1 MFLAYKQYPV
11 VPIQL
16 TVSKRLSQC
25 LHPNLP
31 SGVHLK
37 ALSVYTAIFD
47 RIGSKG
53 LASNLLVYSSSLF
66 PLMGYASMSV
76 RPHLLA
82 IYEQY
87 YLPLGDGLMPAL
99 HGFVLGLLPGLE
111 DESEHT
117 DRLVCIHVCACCNV
131 YMGIIVCI
139 QREGGREGKREREL
153 CMYVLG
159 VGVCWGRVRGREK
172 LVPSTYYVESFALL
186 CMHVY
191 VCL

>member
-1 MFLAYKQYPV
+1 MQFKQCVIIQIIERFSHRCTSTLIAQILQVFLAYKQYPV

-53 LASNLLVYSSSLF
+53 LTSNLLVYSSSLF

-76 RPHLLA
+76 RPHLLD

-117 DRLVCIHVCACCNV
+117 DR
-131 YMGIIVCI
+131 Y
-139 QREGGREGKREREL
+139 
-153 CMYVLG
+153 
-159 VGVCWGRVRGREK
+159 
-172 LVPSTYYVESFALL
+172 
-186 CMHVY
+186 
-191 VCL
+191 

>member
-1 MFLAYKQYPV
+1 MQCIYNRDSNIPTSISNIIYAYFSSKILQVFLAYKQYPV

-53 LASNLLVYSSSLF
+53 LTSNLLVYSSSLF

-117 DRLVCIHVCACCNV
+117 DR
-131 YMGIIVCI
+131 
-139 QREGGREGKREREL
+139 
-153 CMYVLG
+153 
-159 VGVCWGRVRGREK
+159 
-172 LVPSTYYVESFALL
+172 
-186 CMHVY
+186 
-191 VCL
+191 

>member
-53 LASNLLVYSSSLF
+53 LTSNLLVYSTSLF

-76 RPHLLA
+76 RPHLLN

-117 DRLVCIHVCACCNV
+117 DR
-131 YMGIIVCI
+131 Y
-139 QREGGREGKREREL
+139 
-153 CMYVLG
+153 
-159 VGVCWGRVRGREK
+159 
-172 LVPSTYYVESFALL
+172 
-186 CMHVY
+186 
-191 VCL
+191 